1 MIQIKAKEL
10 SHQGVPRNQI
20 PLLHFIKQFV
30 STMDSPTNTIKIPKG
45 VLQIKKQIKPRFQK
59 QPNEQLDQSISPLK
73 ARRTAKPELPRAT
86 TIHFRN
92 RTTKK
97 KRRSNMEQGITSNI
111 HIYASKHNRNKK
123 KNNSE
128 WTEPFRAQQNSTR
141 KQDIKWDRCY
151 LFGSSELGLCEQE
164 NDDFM
169 PQVTRT
175 TALRLC
181 RS

>member
-1 MIQIKAKEL
+1 MTQIKAKEL

-20 PLLHFIKQFV
+20 PLWHFIKQFV
-30 STMDSPTNTIKIPKG
+30 CTTDSPTNTIKIPKG

-97 KRRSNMEQGITSNI
+97 NGEVTWSRELPATYTYMHQNI
-111 HIYASKHNRNKK
+111 IEIK

-164 NDDFM
+164 NDDFT